1 VILVDTSVW
10 IDHFRGELQGLVDI
24 LDRGDVVIHPF
35 VIGELACGSLSNREE
50 TLALLQQLRSITV
63 AEHDEVMSFIVRRR
77 LYGRGIGYVDVHLLA
92 SVALDE
98 ARLWTKD
105 RRLRELAGS
114 LGLATTHDRT
124 R

>member
-92 SVALDE
+92 SVALDG

-114 LGLATTHDRT
+114 LGLATAHDRT

>member
-1 VILVDTSVW
+1 MILVDTSIW

-24 LDRGDVVIHPF
+24 LDHGDVVIHPF

-63 AEHDEVMSFIVRRR
+63 AEHDEAMSFIVRRR

-92 SVALDE
+92 SVAIDG

-105 RRLRELAGS
+105 RRLRELTGS
-114 LGLATTHDRT
+114 LGLATAHNRT